1 MVRFYILQNCATDF
15 MGNIEIIIE
24 EKAIQCA
31 KLWITINS
39 DILDKP
45 MWDRG
50 KMFCETL
57 GFTLHKLR
65 KDRQEKCGY
74 PIIGQSNGKII
85 RLVAFKDTVDAFAF
99 FHELGHC
106 ILHFGWH
113 RMLPIKEME
122 YEADL
127 FAKIVCQKIWV
138 KEHRI
143 FELIEMTNPL
153 TETNKL
159 IINLKNKL

>member
-1 MVRFYILQNCATDF
+1 
-15 MGNIEIIIE
+15 
-24 EKAIQCA
+24 
-31 KLWITINS
+31 
-39 DILDKP
+39 
-45 MWDRG
+45 
-50 KMFCETL
+50 
-57 GFTLHKLR
+57 
-65 KDRQEKCGY
+65 
-74 PIIGQSNGKII
+74 
-85 RLVAFKDTVDAFAF
+85 
-99 FHELGHC
+99 
-106 ILHFGWH
+106 
-113 RMLPIKEME
+113 ME